1 MSATLEY
8 KIDSKIALYILDG
21 AGAARRVVAA
31 ERGRYLPPPRCL
43 PPRPGR
49 FRAIARRARVPSA
62 AAAAPCWKSS
72 TGNALRSKFPASAA
86 PSIAARARGAS

>member
-62 AAAAPCWKSS
+62 AAGAPCSSSS
-72 TGNALRSKFPASAA
+72 TRIVFRSACRAGA
-86 PSIAARARGAS
+86 VPSIAAHARGTY